1 MPAPL
6 VIANWK
12 MNGSLE
18 KNARL
23 LNQLLTKLDT
33 LEYLEVGICPP
44 FPYLPQVS
52 DHLSQSRINLG
63 AQNVSA
69 FEAGAYT
76 GEVSAAMLREFGCRY
91 ILLGHSERRLLCQ
104 ESNDQVT
111 AKFEAVLKAEL
122 TPVLCVGE
130 TLEHRQRGESE
141 SVVSTQVQT
150 VLDRVGIQ
158 GFANAVIAYEPVW
171 AIGTGETAT
180 PEQAQAVHAQ
190 IRRILAGH
198 DAAIANQLHILYGG
212 SVNAANAQTL
222 FSQKDVDGGLVGGA
236 SLEANAFLE
245 ICKAAHPGTHFD
257 L

>member
-1 MPAPL
+1 
-6 VIANWK
+6 
-12 MNGSLE
+12 MNGSL
-18 KNARL
+18 KTNAKL

-33 LEYLEVGICPP
+33 LEHVDVGICPP

-52 DHLSQSRINLG
+52 DHLSQSRVNLG

-69 FEAGAYT
+69 YAAGAYT
-76 GEVSAAMLREFGCRY
+76 GEISTAMLRELGCRY
-91 ILLGHSERRLLCQ
+91 VLLGHSERRRLFQ
-104 ESNDQVT
+104 ESNIQLA
-111 AKFEAVLKAEL
+111 AKFETVLNAEL

-130 TLEHRQRGESE
+130 TLEHRQRGETE
-141 SVVSTQVQT
+141 SVVSTQIQS

-171 AIGTGETAT
+171 AIGAGKPAT
-180 PEQAQAVHAQ
+180 PEQAQAVHAH
-190 IRRILAGH
+190 IRRLLAGRNT
-198 DAAIANQLHILYGG
+198 AIANQLRILYGG
-212 SVNAANAQTL
+212 SVNAANAQSL

-245 ICKAAHPGTHFD
+245 ICKAA